1 MSEVNE
7 RIRTLQRK
15 FGILGNSAPVE
26 DMLETIDQVA
36 PTDISVLITGES
48 GSGKELVASAIHTH
62 SRRAHKPLVIVNC
75 GAIPA
80 GIIES
85 ELFGHKKGSFTGAS
99 DDRKGYFQTADGGTI
114 FLDEIGETPL
124 ETQVKLLRVL
134 EQGEFLPVGAS
145 KAVRVDVRII
155 AASNRNLAEEV
166 EAGNFRKD
174 LYYRLKAVTIH
185 VPPLRNRRQDI
196 GILADKFARECA
208 IRNQIVFKGFSEGA
222 LKVMQDYD
230 WPGNIRELKNFVE
243 SIVVLEKGGV
253 LKTDTVLR
261 YLRAEKQ
268 HGDPNNPF
276 LPVPMNR
283 SVDQAER
290 ELILQQLFL
299 LRQEIR
305 EMKELLASGDWAVH
319 APEKPREHFP
329 SELEIIQHY
338 QEASESEEEEEPPIY
353 NPYTIGNVTSAEAER
368 ELIYKT
374 LQKFKFNKRKTAQ
387 ALDMAERTL
396 YRKIK
401 EYDIPSKKP
410 RSS

>member
-15 FGILGNSAPVE
+15 YGILGNSSSVE

-48 GSGKELVASAIHTH
+48 GSGKELVASALHGH
-62 SRRAHKPLVIVNC
+62 SRRAHKSLVIVNC
-75 GAIPA
+75 GAIPS

-145 KAVRVDVRII
+145 KSVKVDVRVI
-155 AASNRNLAEEV
+155 AASNRNLGDEV
-166 EAGNFRKD
+166 ETGNFRKD
-174 LYYRLKAVTIH
+174 LYYRLKAVTIS
-185 VPPLRNRRQDI
+185 VPPLRSRRIDI
-196 GILADKFARECA
+196 PILAEKFARECA
-208 IRNQIVFKGFSEGA
+208 IRNQIVFKGFSDGA
-222 LKVMQDYD
+222 LKVMQDYN

-253 LKTDTVLR
+253 LRTETVLH
-261 YLRAEKQ
+261 YLRVESD
-268 HGDPNNPF
+268 HGDAENPF

-283 SVDQAER
+283 TVDQAER

-299 LRQEIR
+299 LRQDIR
-305 EMKELLASGDWAVH
+305 EVKSLFTSGRWAPE
-319 APEKPREHFP
+319 APEKTLKRYPT
-329 SELEIIQHY
+329 ELEIVQHY
-338 QEASESEEEEEPPIY
+338 HEADEASEAEEPPIY
-353 NPYTIGNVTSAEAER
+353 NPKTIGNVTSAEAER

-374 LQKFKFNKRKTAQ
+374 LEKFNFNKRKTAV
-387 ALDMAERTL
+387 ALEMAERTL
-396 YRKIK
+396 YRKIN
-401 EYDIPSKKP
+401 EYGIPSKKT
-410 RSS
+410 RT

>member
-15 FGILGNSAPVE
+15 YGILGNSAPVE
-26 DMLETIDQVA
+26 DMLETVDQVA

-48 GSGKELVASAIHTH
+48 GSGKELIASALHGH
-62 SRRAHKPLVIVNC
+62 SRRAHKSLVIVNC
-75 GAIPA
+75 GAIPT

-145 KAVRVDVRII
+145 KSVKVDVRVI
-155 AASNRNLAEEV
+155 AASNRNLGDEV
-166 EAGNFRKD
+166 ESGNFRKD
-174 LYYRLKAVTIH
+174 LYYRLKAVTIS
-185 VPPLRNRRQDI
+185 VPPLRNRRIDI
-196 GILADKFARECA
+196 PILAEKFARECA
-208 IRNQIVFKGFSEGA
+208 IRNQIVFKGFSDGA
-222 LKVMQDYD
+222 FKVMQDYN

-253 LKTDTVLR
+253 LRTETVLH
-261 YLRAEKQ
+261 YLRVDSEQGDAE
-268 HGDPNNPF
+268 NPF

-283 SVDQAER
+283 TVDQAER

-299 LRQEIR
+299 LRQDIR
-305 EMKELLASGDWAVH
+305 EMKGLMSTGGWSPET
-319 APEKPREHFP
+319 PEKPSKRYP
-329 SELEIIQHY
+329 TELEIVQHY
-338 QEASESEEEEEPPIY
+338 NEADEAGEGEEPTIY
-353 NPYTIGNVTSAEAER
+353 NPKTIGNVTSAEAER

-374 LQKFKFNKRKTAQ
+374 LEKFNFNKRKTAV
-387 ALDMAERTL
+387 ALEMAERTL
-396 YRKIK
+396 YRKIN
-401 EYDIPSKKP
+401 EYGIPSKKT
-410 RSS
+410 RA

>member
-15 FGILGNSAPVE
+15 YGILGNSAPVE
-26 DMLETIDQVA
+26 DMLETVDQVA

-48 GSGKELVASAIHTH
+48 GSGKELIASALHGH
-62 SRRAHKPLVIVNC
+62 SRRAHKSLVIVNC

-145 KAVRVDVRII
+145 KSVKVDVRVI
-155 AASNRNLAEEV
+155 AASNRNLGDEV
-166 EAGNFRKD
+166 ESGNFRKD
-174 LYYRLKAVTIH
+174 LYYRLKAVTIS
-185 VPPLRNRRQDI
+185 VPPLRNRRIDI
-196 GILADKFARECA
+196 PILAEKFARECA
-208 IRNQIVFKGFSEGA
+208 IRNQIVFKGFSDGA
-222 LKVMQDYD
+222 FKVMQDYN

-253 LKTDTVLR
+253 LRTETVLH
-261 YLRAEKQ
+261 YLRVDSEQGDAE
-268 HGDPNNPF
+268 NPF

-283 SVDQAER
+283 TVDQAER

-299 LRQEIR
+299 LRQDIR
-305 EMKELLASGDWAVH
+305 EMKGLMSTGGWSPET
-319 APEKPREHFP
+319 PEKPSKRYP
-329 SELEIIQHY
+329 TELEIVQHY
-338 QEASESEEEEEPPIY
+338 NEADEAGEGEEPTIY
-353 NPYTIGNVTSAEAER
+353 NPKTIGNVTSAEAER

-374 LQKFKFNKRKTAQ
+374 LEKFNFNKRKTAV
-387 ALDMAERTL
+387 ALEMAERTL
-396 YRKIK
+396 YRKIN
-401 EYDIPSKKP
+401 EYGIPSKKT
-410 RSS
+410 RA

>member
-15 FGILGNSAPVE
+15 YGILGNSAPVE
-26 DMLETIDQVA
+26 DMLETVDQVA

-48 GSGKELVASAIHTH
+48 GSGKELIASALHGH
-62 SRRAHKPLVIVNC
+62 SRRAHKSLVIVNC
-75 GAIPA
+75 GAIPT

-145 KAVRVDVRII
+145 KSVKVDVRVI
-155 AASNRNLAEEV
+155 AASNRNLGDEV
-166 EAGNFRKD
+166 ESGNFRKD
-174 LYYRLKAVTIH
+174 LYYRLKAVTIS
-185 VPPLRNRRQDI
+185 VPPLRNRRIDI
-196 GILADKFARECA
+196 PILAEKFARECA
-208 IRNQIVFKGFSEGA
+208 IRNQIVFKGFSDGA
-222 LKVMQDYD
+222 FKVMQDYN

-253 LKTDTVLR
+253 LRTETVLH
-261 YLRAEKQ
+261 YLRVDSEQGDAE
-268 HGDPNNPF
+268 NPF

-283 SVDQAER
+283 TVDQAER

-299 LRQEIR
+299 LRQDIR
-305 EMKELLASGDWAVH
+305 EMKGLMSSGGWSPET
-319 APEKPREHFP
+319 PEKPSKRYP
-329 SELEIIQHY
+329 TELEIVQHY
-338 QEASESEEEEEPPIY
+338 NEADEAGEGEEPTIY
-353 NPYTIGNVTSAEAER
+353 NPKTIGNVTSAEAER

-374 LQKFKFNKRKTAQ
+374 LEKFNFNKRKTAV
-387 ALDMAERTL
+387 ALEMAERTL
-396 YRKIK
+396 YRKIN
-401 EYDIPSKKP
+401 EYGIPSKKT
-410 RSS
+410 RA